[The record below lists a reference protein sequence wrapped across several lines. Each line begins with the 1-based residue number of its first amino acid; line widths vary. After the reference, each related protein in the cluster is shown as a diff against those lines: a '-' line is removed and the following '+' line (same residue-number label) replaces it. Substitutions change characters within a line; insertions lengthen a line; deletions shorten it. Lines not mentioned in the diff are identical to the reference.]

1 MVRLPELPDSRVRN
15 YEHSVSSTSV
25 CFLLSLSHSPLIFL
39 YFGALCL
46 YDQDP
51 TVHNVRGL
59 CCLFSPVLEL
69 QTFRSTS
76 FLSRS
81 SFLVSAFNL
90 LLLQFWLIP
99 RFLFSLYTLF
109 TFLFSS
115 FAVSP
120 SNSSSYHAF
129 AFKPKFC
136 FFSRFPSY
144 MSIMLPL
151 HLILPR
157 SSSIYL
163 IIIIFLQ
170 KSVS

>member
-90 LLLQFWLIP
+90 LLLQFSPIP
-99 RFLFSLYTLF
+99 RFLFYLYTAF
-109 TFLFSS
+109 TFLFPS
-115 FAVSP
+115 FAISS
-120 SNSSSYHAF
+120 SNSSSYHACV
-129 AFKPKFC
+129 FKPKFC
-136 FFSRFPSY
+136 FLSRFRNY
-144 MSIMLPL
+144 TSIMLPL
-151 HLILPR
+151 HLLLPR
-157 SSSIYL
+157 RTSI
-163 IIIIFLQ
+163 
-170 KSVS
+170 